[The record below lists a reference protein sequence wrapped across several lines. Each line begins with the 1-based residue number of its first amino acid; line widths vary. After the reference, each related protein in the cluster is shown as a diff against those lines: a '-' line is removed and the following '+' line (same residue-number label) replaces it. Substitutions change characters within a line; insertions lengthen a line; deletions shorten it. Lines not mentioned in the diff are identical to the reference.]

1 MFERLD
7 RLPPDPIL
15 GLMAAFRA
23 DTDPHKVDLGVGVYR
38 RPGRYAYSEGRPAG
52 RAGCARAPDDQVL
65 CRRRR

>member
-38 RPGRYAYSEGRPAG
+38 N
-52 RAGCARAPDDQVL
+52 DQGDTPVL
-65 CRRRR
+65 QAVRKAEQAVDRKSVV